1 MEVQQGL
8 LVLLTALL
16 TSPQGSVFCAQKLLH
31 ITPED
36 PLVKLGSSLTIN
48 CSTSCSSA
56 TPTWNIMKDGAA
68 AAATGHGDY
77 STMEIH
83 HVTIDD
89 TAFTCSVKC
98 GQKPSHATVKLYPFS
113 DLIIST
119 DPAEPETGRPF
130 RLKCVVD
137 VDRRV
142 SAELKLKRGGTVLVS
157 GTVCGGDDALL
168 HCEVSA
174 EEVSEASEALY
185 ECEATLRVQS
195 SQRTEHTALALKL
208 REPVTSTAPPAP
220 STAPP
225 APSTVAV
232 VTEKVT
238 IQTEGWNTQSSTK
251 ESTSAP
257 SAPPSTAPP
266 STAPPA
272 LSTAPPAPST
282 ALSTAPPAPSTAAV
296 VTERVTVQT
305 EGRNTQS
312 STKGQS
318 STTIWVVIS
327 LVILVVLVILVILI
341 CCCKKHKEKPLQ
353 EEHPLQ

>member
-1 MEVQQGL
+1 MDVPQGL
-8 LVLLTALL
+8 FVLLAALL
-16 TSPQGSVFCAQKLLH
+16 TSPEGSVFCAQKLLH

-36 PLVKLGSSLTIN
+36 PLVKLGSMLTIN

-56 TPTWNIMKDGAA
+56 TPMWNIMKDSISATAA
-68 AAATGHGDY
+68 GHGDY

-98 GQKPSHATVKLYPFS
+98 GQKPLRATVKLYPFS

-137 VDRRV
+137 VDRSV

-185 ECEATLRVQS
+185 ECEATLRVRS

-208 REPVTSTAPPAP
+208 REPAASMKT
-220 STAPP
+220 
-225 APSTVAV
+225 
-232 VTEKVT
+232 
-238 IQTEGWNTQSSTK
+238 
-251 ESTSAP
+251 
-257 SAPPSTAPP
+257 
-266 STAPPA
+266 A
-272 LSTAPPAPST
+272 LSTAPPPSTALSTALSTAPPPST
-282 ALSTAPPAPSTAAV
+282 ALSTAPPPSTALSTAPSTAAV
-296 VTERVTVQT
+296 VSERVPDET

-312 STKGQS
+312 STKEQS
-318 STTIWVVIS
+318 SSSVWPSVITCGC
-327 LVILVVLVILVILI
+327 VVVLAALAVLI
-341 CCCKKHKEKPLQ
+341 YRCYRHKVAPQ
-353 EEHPLQ
+353 EEAPLKRLFWES

>member
-251 ESTSAP
+251 A
-257 SAPPSTAPP
+257 
-266 STAPPA
+266 
-272 LSTAPPAPST
+272 
-282 ALSTAPPAPSTAAV
+282 
-296 VTERVTVQT
+296 
-305 EGRNTQS
+305 
-312 STKGQS
+312 GQS